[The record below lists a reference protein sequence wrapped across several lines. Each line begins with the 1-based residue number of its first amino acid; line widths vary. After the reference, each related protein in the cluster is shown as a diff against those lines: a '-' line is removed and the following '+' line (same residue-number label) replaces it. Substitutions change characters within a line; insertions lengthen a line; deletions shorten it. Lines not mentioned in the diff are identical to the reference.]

1 MLLPRWLK
9 GRHGGLTRF
18 LKDRRGGVAPMFALA
33 VIPVV
38 GLVGA
43 AVDYSRANAAK
54 AGMQAAL
61 DATAL
66 AMAKLAPT
74 LTQSQL
80 QTQTAAYFNAMFSYP
95 EAKNLTITPTY
106 SVSGGAQLTVTG
118 SASIDTSFMSVMGH
132 SSLNI
137 GSSSTVRWGMN
148 RLRVA
153 LALDNTGSMAGAGKI
168 DALKTATRSLLD
180 QLKAAAANNGDVY
193 VSIIPFN
200 KDVNVGTSGY
210 TNASWVDWED
220 WDDDNGEDN
229 STTTCT
235 TKKTGKSGK
244 PKKKCTT
251 TTSWIPDNHNT
262 WNGCITDRDKD
273 YDVNATVPTATTPAT
288 LFPAEQYSACPVP
301 LTGLSYD
308 WNKLNSLVNTMKA
321 AGTTNQTIGLVWAWM
336 SLTGGGPFTV
346 PAKDPNYKYQDIII
360 LMSDG
365 LNTENRWDG
374 NGSWQSSAVDE
385 RTALACTNAKNAGL
399 TVYTIHVNTDGDPTS
414 QILKNCATD
423 TTKFY
428 TVTSSAQIGAV
439 FTTIGS
445 NLSQLRISK

>member
-1 MLLPRWLK
+1 MRSMLL
-9 GRHGGLTRF
+9 HRF
-18 LKDRRGGVAPMFALA
+18 LQDRRGGVAPMFALA
-33 VIPVV
+33 VIPVI

-43 AVDYSRANAAK
+43 SIDYSRANSART
-54 AGMQAAL
+54 GMQSAL

-74 LTQSQL
+74 LTQSEL
-80 QTQTAAYFNAMFSYP
+80 QTKTSAYFQAMFNHP
-95 EAKNLTITPTY
+95 EAKGLTVTPTY
-106 SVSGGAQLTVTG
+106 STSGGSQLTV
-118 SASIDTSFMSVMGH
+118 SASASMDTAFMKVMGY
-132 SSLNI
+132 SNLNI
-137 GSSSTVRWGMN
+137 GSTSTVKWGMN

-153 LALDNTGSMAGAGKI
+153 LALDNTGSMQSDNKI
-168 DALKTATRSLLD
+168 GALKTATKSLLD

-200 KDVNVGTSGY
+200 KDVNVGTSEY
-210 TNASWVDWED
+210 TDASWVDWEE
-220 WDDDNGEDN
+220 WDDDNGEDQ

-244 PKKKCTT
+244 SKKKCSTT
-251 TTSWIPDNHNT
+251 TTWIPDNHNT

-273 YDVNATVPTATTPAT
+273 YDVKATAPTPATPST
-288 LFPAEQYSACPVP
+288 LFPAEQYNSCPVP
-301 LTGLSYD
+301 LMGLSYD
-308 WNKLNSLVNTMKA
+308 WNKMNSLVNTMKA
-321 AGTTNQTIGLVWAWM
+321 NGTTNQTIGLVWAWM
-336 SLTGGGPFTV
+336 SLVGGGPFTV

-385 RTALACTNAKNAGL
+385 RMALACTNAKNAGM
-399 TVYTIHVNTDGDPTS
+399 TVWTIHVNTDGDPTS

-423 TTKFY
+423 TSKFY
-428 TVTSSAQIGAV
+428 SVTSSSQIGTV